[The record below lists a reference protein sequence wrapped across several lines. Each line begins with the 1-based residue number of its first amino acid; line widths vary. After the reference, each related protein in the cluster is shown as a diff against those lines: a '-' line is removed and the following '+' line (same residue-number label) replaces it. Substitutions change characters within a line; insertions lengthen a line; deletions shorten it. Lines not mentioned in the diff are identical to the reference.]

1 MSDFTQ
7 IMMTDVAKMEQEH
20 AEKAYQAFTEK
31 FEPKKT
37 TDDGYT
43 PPLVM
48 DAVNAWVASEYH
60 RDPATFVRPFWPGA
74 DYQAQEYPPGCV
86 VVDNP
91 PFSILAQ
98 IIRYYCAR
106 GIDFFLFGPS
116 LTLFSGRGLD
126 GVCYIPTDSTI
137 IYENGA
143 QIKTGFITSLDAAR
157 VRSAPALYQAVK
169 AAVKET
175 QKNAAVELPKYT
187 YPDNIITS
195 AIVQRYSHYG
205 IDFRVMPWECVL
217 VSALDA
223 QRETG
228 KGIFGRGFLVSER
241 AAAERAAAERAAAER
256 AAAERAAAH
265 KWELSAR
272 ERAIVAELS
281 AEAEKRAK
289 A

>member
-1 MSDFTQ
+1 MSDYTQ

-37 TDDGYT
+37 TDDCYT

-91 PFSILAQ
+91 PFSILSQ
-98 IIRYYCAR
+98 IIQYYCDR
-106 GIDFFLFGPS
+106 GIDFFLFAQAI
-116 LTLFSGRGLD
+116 TLFNVRILD
-126 GVCYIPTDSTI
+126 GVCYIPTDSDIT
-137 IYENGA
+137 YENGA
-143 QIKTGFITSLDAAR
+143 KVRTGFITSLDAAR
-157 VRSAPALYQAVK
+157 VRSAPALYRAIK
-169 AAVKET
+169 AAVDET
-175 QKNAAVELPKYT
+175 RKNAAAEIPKYI
-187 YPDNIITS
+187 YPDHLITS
-195 AIVQRYSHYG
+195 AVVQRYSHYG
-205 IDFRVMPWECVL
+205 IDFRVMPWECVR
-217 VSALDA
+217 VPALDA

-228 KGIFGRGFLVSER
+228 KSIFGGGFLLSDR
-241 AAAERAAAERAAAER
+241 AAADRAAADRTADYVAAER
-256 AAAERAAAH
+256 VTVYR
-265 KWELSAR
+265 WELSAR